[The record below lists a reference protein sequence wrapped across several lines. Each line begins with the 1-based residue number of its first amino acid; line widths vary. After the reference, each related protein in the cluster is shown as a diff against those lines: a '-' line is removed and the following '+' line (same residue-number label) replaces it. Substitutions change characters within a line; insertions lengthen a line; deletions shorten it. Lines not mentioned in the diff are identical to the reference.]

1 MTPATGKSLKLIRS
15 DKEIEKEDAGEDV
28 SGPAQT
34 TNQKGLKADA
44 SFREADRHLNEV
56 YNALRARL
64 SPSERDRLK
73 KEQLDWINR
82 RNAAAQ
88 AAKGNAQG
96 TPIDAGDGDVTKM
109 TLARAAE
116 LEKRLKKAK

>member
-1 MTPATGKSLKLIRS
+1 MS
-15 DKEIEKEDAGEDV
+15 DVEEIGEVDARKDI

-34 TNQKGLKADA
+34 IKQEGLSADA
-44 SFREADRHLNEV
+44 SFRDADRHLNEV

-64 SPSERDRLK
+64 SPPERDRLR
-73 KEQLDWINR
+73 KEQLAWINR

-88 AAKGNAQG
+88 VAKGNAEGNPTQ
-96 TPIDAGDGDVTKM
+96 AGDGDVTKM

-116 LEKRLKKAK
+116 LEKRLKKGK

>member
-1 MTPATGKSLKLIRS
+1 MSE
-15 DKEIEKEDAGEDV
+15 KEIEKEDAGEDV
-28 SGPAQT
+28 SAPAQT

-64 SPSERDRLK
+64 SPSERDRLT

-82 RNAAAQ
+82 RNAAAE
-88 AAKGNAQG
+88 AAKKNAQENP
-96 TPIDAGDGDVTKM
+96 TDVADREVTK
-109 TLARAAE
+109 TTKTRTAE
-116 LEKRLKKAK
+116 LEKRLKKTK